1 MDLFNGMD
9 WGAYN
14 SFRYA
19 ANRLPEVNDLMR
31 LISGLGSLAVNLVV
45 LVSAVLI
52 MPQSR
57 RTRLACAV
65 VMTFLLGAF
74 INEGVNG
81 LTHRSRPSDAENVLR
96 ADAMYSS
103 FPSRGVMMAA
113 FAWLMLALA
122 LERRFARR
130 AIRVMI
136 YAVAALA
143 IVLVC
148 VSQLWLGLHWVSDVL
163 AGLAG
168 GLGLALIGRWAAEP
182 AGFGTPHTVA

>member
-19 ANRLPEVNDLMR
+19 ANRLPEVNQSMR
-31 LISGLGSLAVNLVV
+31 LISGLGSLAVNLVL
-45 LVSAVLI
+45 LVIAVLI

-57 RTRLACAV
+57 AALGWRV
-65 VMTFLLGAF
+65 PSSVTFLLGVL

-81 LTHRSRPSDAENVLR
+81 LAHRLRPADAENVLG
-96 ADAMYSS
+96 ADPMYSS
-103 FPSRGVMMAA
+103 FPSRGVLMAA

-130 AIRVMI
+130 AMRVMI

-168 GLGLALIGRWAAEP
+168 GLGL
-182 AGFGTPHTVA
+182 